1 MIMYLVVEDILDQVH
16 KQVGPGSNPVPHP
29 NGQAWAPDI
38 VGHQV
43 GHFHSKDILGELG
56 LC

>member
-1 MIMYLVVEDILDQVH
+1 MYLVVEDILDQVH
-16 KQVGPGSNPVPHP
+16 KQVGPGSNPVPRP

-43 GHFHSKDILGELG
+43 GHCHSKGILGELAP
-56 LC
+56 C